1 MTLLRGR
8 SATVSGSLTAIF
20 AHAGLLALM
29 AGSRATV
36 GEHPARNPVAS
47 RLSATGVRAFTEK
60 G

>member
-1 MTLLRGR
+1 M
-8 SATVSGSLTAIF
+8 SGSLTVIF
-20 AHAGLLALM
+20 AHAGLLALG

-47 RLSATGVRAFTEK
+47 KLSATGVRAFTEK